1 MIELMSIMFGFLDSL
16 FDSNKKQLEELEPI
30 MAEINELES
39 DVKKLSDEDLP
50 AKTAGFRKRLEN
62 GETLDDLLPEA
73 FAVAREAIRRRQGER
88 AYDVQLMAA
97 IALHQ
102 GKAAEQKTGE
112 GKTLTSALTLY
123 LNALPG
129 KGCHMI
135 TVNDYL
141 ARRDAGWYGSTL
153 HFLGLEI
160 ACIAHDSAFIL
171 DPEYTDDSE
180 ADPRL
185 HHLRPVERREAYQ
198 ADVTYGTNN
207 EFGFDYLRDNMA
219 HSFEDM
225 VQTNPLNEPG
235 AHSFAIVD
243 EVDFILIDE
252 ARTPLIISAPR
263 EEAAEKYY
271 KFAKLAKGLVA
282 GTDFEVDEKQKTA
295 NLTELGLRKVER
307 KLGVDNLYEE
317 DFDTVRHVEQALRA
331 QTLFERDD
339 DYIVQDGEVI
349 IVDEFTGRLMPGRR
363 YSEGLHQ
370 AIEAKEGVPIK
381 RESQTLATIS
391 IQNYF
396 RMYDKLAGMSGT
408 IMTEAEE
415 FKKIYDLDSIAV
427 PTHRPVI
434 RKDKSDLV
442 YKTKSAKWRAVVRK
456 IEECYERGQP
466 VLVGTTSV
474 EKNEL
479 VHTLLQRKKIPH
491 EVLNAKNHQREAQII
506 AQAGRPKA
514 VTVAT
519 NMAGRGVDIKL
530 GGDRPEAPNPPPS
543 PRLRGA
549 GKSQV
554 PKEIEEWEE
563 RKERVL
569 ELGGLYVLGTERHES
584 RRIDNQLR
592 GRAGRQ
598 GDPGESRFFVSLE
611 DDLMRIFGGDRVKAL
626 MDRFGMDEDMPLEHP
641 MVSGSIERA
650 QKKVEGYNFDV
661 RKHLVEY
668 DDVANV
674 QREIVYKLRR
684 HILSA
689 AAAEQL
695 DSASVSQLDSKRKE
709 VFSEAEKFVFL
720 KEKLVK
726 YNPEVAEAWERKE
739 EELGEVWY
747 EVVKELS
754 LGVIDTLWMEHIDTL
769 TDLREGIGLRGHA
782 RQDPLIE
789 YKREARELFERLMDS
804 IYVDIANRLVH
815 VQVTSPDQV
824 AGPRMPRRLV
834 LEHEKPELGVRD
846 EKASLEE
853 LPQEKPPG
861 LNLQKPRRLGNAA
874 AGKSAGQRRGKLEP
888 IEKEEEPGRN
898 DPCPCGATYPDG
910 TPKKYKHCCG

>member
-1 MIELMSIMFGFLDSL
+1 MPNSVFKVKKIRKSPGAGWHARRLLSSAGLKVSGFVIELRLIVFGFLGNL
-16 FDSNKKQLEELEPI
+16 FDSNEKQLNKLTPVVE
-30 MAEINELES
+30 EINQLES
-39 DVKKLSDEDLP
+39 EIKPLSDEKLQ
-50 AKTAGFRKRLEN
+50 AKTPEFKKRLEK
-62 GETLDDLLPEA
+62 GETLDDLLPEV
-73 FAVAREAIRRRQGER
+73 FAVVREAIRRKQGER

-97 IALHQ
+97 ISLHQ

-123 LNALPG
+123 LNALEG

-141 ARRDAGWYGSTL
+141 ARRDAGWYGQTL

-160 ACIAHDSAFIL
+160 GCIVHDNAFIL
-171 DPEYTDDSE
+171 DPSYVDDSE
-180 ADPRL
+180 HDPRL
-185 HHLRPVERREAYQ
+185 QHLRPVERREAYQ
-198 ADVTYGTNN
+198 ADITYGTNN

-219 HSFEDM
+219 HSFSGM
-225 VQTNPLNEPG
+225 VQTNSNDDVG
-235 AHSFAIVD
+235 AHNFAIVD

-263 EEAAEKYY
+263 EEATEKYY
-271 KFAKLAKGLVA
+271 EFAKLTEGLVS
-282 GTDFEVDEKQKTA
+282 GTDFEVDEKEKTA

-307 KLGVDNLYEE
+307 KLGVDNLYEQ
-317 DFDTVRHVEQALRA
+317 DFETVRHVEQALRA
-331 QTLFERDD
+331 RTLFERDV
-339 DYIVQDGEVI
+339 DYIVKEGQVI
-349 IVDEFTGRLMPGRR
+349 IVDEFTGRLMLGRR

-370 AIEAKEGVPIK
+370 AIEAKEGVPIRK
-381 RESQTLATIS
+381 ESQTLATIS

-415 FKKIYDLDSIAV
+415 FKKIYGLDSIAI
-427 PTHRPVI
+427 PTHKPVI
-434 RKDKSDLV
+434 RDDRSDLV
-442 YKTKSAKWRAVVRK
+442 YKTKSAKWRAVVGE

-479 VHTLLQRKKIPH
+479 VHSLLERKHVPH
-491 EVLNAKNHQREAQII
+491 EILNAKNHQREAEII
-506 AQAGRPKA
+506 AQAGRPKS

-530 GGDRPEAPNPPPS
+530 GGDPVDREEQE
-543 PRLRGA
+543 
-549 GKSQV
+549 QV
-554 PKEIEEWEE
+554 
-563 RKERVL
+563 L
-569 ELGGLYVLGTERHES
+569 DLGGLHVVGTERHEA

-598 GDPGESRFFVSLE
+598 GDPGSSQFFVSLE

-626 MDRFGMDEDMPLEHP
+626 MDRFGMEEDVPLEHP

-650 QKKVEGYNFDV
+650 QKKVEGYNFDI

-684 HILSA
+684 RILSA
-689 AAAEQL
+689 VENSGGAEGEKRL
-695 DSASVSQLDSKRKE
+695 DWL
-709 VFSEAEKFVFL
+709 L
-720 KEKLVK
+720 EKLES
-726 YNPEVAEAWERKE
+726 YSDDLPEVWETRR
-739 EELGEVWY
+739 EELGETWF
-747 EVVKELS
+747 EIVKEIS
-754 LGVIDTLWMEHIDTL
+754 LGVVDTFWMEHIDTL

-782 RQDPLIE
+782 RRDPLVE
-789 YKREARELFERLMDS
+789 YKREARELFEKLMRD
-804 IYVDIANRLVH
+804 IYSNTAERLVR
-815 VQVTSPDQV
+815 VRISSPDEIS
-824 AGPRMPRRLV
+824 APKMPRRIQLQ
-834 LEHEKPELGVRD
+834 HEKPELGVRD
-846 EKASLEE
+846 EKAALSGQ
-853 LPQEKPPG
+853 PHSSAPG
-861 LNLQKPRRLGNAA
+861 ASPA
-874 AGKSAGQRRGKLEP
+874 AGGQRKKLKP

-910 TPKKYKHCCG
+910 TPKKYKHCCGR

>member
-1 MIELMSIMFGFLDSL
+1 MIKLSLIMFGFLDNL
-16 FDSNKKQLEELEPI
+16 FDSNEKQLNNLTPIVEQINQLENKIKP
-30 MAEINELES
+30 
-39 DVKKLSDEDLP
+39 LSDGELQ
-50 AKTAGFRKRLEN
+50 AKTPRFKQRLEK

-73 FAVAREAIRRRQGER
+73 FAVVREAIRRQQGER

-97 IALHQ
+97 ISLHQ
-102 GKAAEQKTGE
+102 GKAAEQRTGE

-123 LNALPG
+123 LNALDG

-141 ARRDAGWYGSTL
+141 ARRDTGWYGQTL

-160 ACIAHDSAFIL
+160 GCIVHDNAFIL
-171 DPEYTDDSE
+171 DPSYVDDSE
-180 ADPRL
+180 HDPRL
-185 HHLRPVERREAYQ
+185 QHLRPVERREAYQ
-198 ADVTYGTNN
+198 ADITYGTNN

-219 HSFEDM
+219 HSFSDM
-225 VQTNPLNEPG
+225 VQTNPKGNVG
-235 AHSFAIVD
+235 AHNFAIVD

-263 EEAAEKYY
+263 EKATEKYY
-271 KFAKLAKGLVA
+271 EFAKLAEGLVE
-282 GTDFEVDEKQKTA
+282 GTDFEVDEKEKTA
-295 NLTELGLRKVER
+295 SLTELGLRKVER
-307 KLGVDNLYEE
+307 KLGVDNLYEQ
-317 DFDTVRHVEQALRA
+317 DFETVRHVEQALRA
-331 QTLFERDD
+331 RTLFERDV
-339 DYIVQDGEVI
+339 DYIVKEGQVI

-370 AIEAKEGVPIK
+370 AIEAKEGVPIQK
-381 RESQTLATIS
+381 ESQTLATIS

-415 FKKIYDLDSIAV
+415 FKKIYGLESIAI
-427 PTHRPVI
+427 PTHKPVI
-434 RKDKSDLV
+434 RDDRSDLV
-442 YKTKSAKWRAVVRK
+442 YKTKSAKWRAVVGE

-479 VHTLLQRKKIPH
+479 VHSLLERKHIPH
-491 EVLNAKNHQREAQII
+491 EILNAKNHQREAEII
-506 AQAGRPKA
+506 AQAGRVKA

-530 GGDRPEAPNPPPS
+530 GGDPS
-543 PRLRGA
+543 EQRGA
-549 GKSQV
+549 ESGK
-554 PKEIEEWEE
+554 
-563 RKERVL
+563 RDAVL
-569 ELGGLYVLGTERHES
+569 ELGGLHVVGTERHEA

-598 GDPGESRFFVSLE
+598 GDPGSSQFFVSLE

-626 MDRFGMDEDMPLEHP
+626 MDRFGMREDIPLEHP

-650 QKKVEGYNFDV
+650 QKKVEGYNFDI

-684 HILSA
+684 RILSA
-689 AAAEQL
+689 VENSGGEKGENRL
-695 DSASVSQLDSKRKE
+695 DWFLENLENYSADLPQV
-709 VFSEAEKFVFL
+709 
-720 KEKLVK
+720 
-726 YNPEVAEAWERKE
+726 WEGRR
-739 EELGEVWY
+739 EELGETWFDI
-747 EVVKELS
+747 VKEIS
-754 LGVIDTLWMEHIDTL
+754 LGVIDTFWMEHIDTL

-782 RQDPLIE
+782 RRDPLVE
-789 YKREARELFERLMDS
+789 YKREARELFEKLMQN
-804 IYVDIANRLVH
+804 IYQNTAERLV
-815 VQVTSPDQV
+815 QVRVSSPEKV
-824 AGPRMPRRLV
+824 SASPFPRRLQ
-834 LEHEKPELGVRD
+834 LRHDKPELGVAD
-846 EKASLEE
+846 EAQE
-853 LPQEKPPG
+853 LAQSSKS
-861 LNLQKPRRLGNAA
+861 KSPRKG
-874 AGKSAGQRRGKLEP
+874 GGGSKGKLKP

-910 TPKKYKHCCG
+910 TPKKYKHCCGG